1 MPDPVAGTV
10 SLDAVEQQI
19 TGLSVEQRIA
29 LDQQGVRR
37 AIAIGDQEIRRQ
49 FAFYVIALFI
59 GANIFV
65 LVGLGIA
72 YWQDCTLL
80 RENFVKPNE
89 RIIDSKVVMTLLGAT
104 TVQLGTVIYTITRA
118 IFATPKS

>member
-80 RENFVKPNE
+80 RGNFVKPNE

>member
-1 MPDPVAGTV
+1 VAHSSTETV
-10 SLDAVEQQI
+10 SLNAVEQQF
-19 TGLSVEQRIA
+19 TGLTVEQRIA

-37 AIAIGDQEIRRQ
+37 EIAIGDQKIRRQ
-49 FAFYVIALFI
+49 FAFYVICLFI

-65 LVGLGIA
+65 LIGLGVA

-80 RENFVKPNE
+80 AEKLVKPDE

-118 IFATPKS
+118 IFATPTS